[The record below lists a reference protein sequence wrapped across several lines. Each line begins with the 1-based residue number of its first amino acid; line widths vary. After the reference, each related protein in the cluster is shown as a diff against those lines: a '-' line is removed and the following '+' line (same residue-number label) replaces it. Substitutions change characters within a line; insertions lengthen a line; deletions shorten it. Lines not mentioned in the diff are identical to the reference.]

1 MNAEK
6 RRLYIR
12 LVFSIMLLG
21 IATIFVIVWKIHG
34 KDNNFKSQF
43 STELSLS
50 TLNEK
55 TGEECIA
62 ILKKHG
68 LVLPEVYENDKQ
80 LAQEAVKTIISDLN
94 NKTMSSG
101 AVPYSYTEMAELTER
116 ISDII
121 FAEVN

>member
-1 MNAEK
+1 MKEK

-12 LVFSIMLLG
+12 LIFVIMLLG
-21 IATIFVIVWKIHG
+21 IAAILVIVWKTHG

-43 STELSLS
+43 PAELSLN

-55 TGEECIA
+55 TGEECID
-62 ILKKHG
+62 ILKAHG

-94 NKTMSSG
+94 NKTMPSG

>member
-1 MNAEK
+1 MKEK

-21 IATIFVIVWKIHG
+21 IAAIFVIVWKTHG

-43 STELSLS
+43 PAELSLS
-50 TLNEK
+50 ILNEK
-55 TGEECIA
+55 TGEECID
-62 ILKKHG
+62 ILKAHG
-68 LVLPEVYENDKQ
+68 LVLSEVYENDKQ
-80 LAQEAVKTIISDLN
+80 LAQEAAKTIISDLN
-94 NKTMSSG
+94 NKMLSSG
-101 AVPYSYTEMAELTER
+101 VVPYSYTEMAELAER